1 MLVQLLAISA
11 FVASGTT
18 LASAASLSSLHSIWD
33 DTWAEDWYTQY
44 YVAGN
49 GPLGIA
55 VSSNPANDEV
65 VLNLDTLWQGGPFSP
80 YVRGMDFFS
89 QQQTLLNNINVTQN
103 NYTGG
108 NPTEPLDP
116 SILKGIRKEIMT
128 NGNASV
134 AALQTGYDGY
144 GSYSTPG
151 SFFVSRVGNATV
163 SNYKRSTLFQEGKI
177 QATWTEGKVNL
188 QREYYCSYPTTSC
201 HIHTNSTGGKAP
213 ATVNSFFT
221 ARPPS
226 ASNITCLSSSSLL
239 YTSSADPTITEGM
252 QFSFIAKV
260 TVTGATTTCSS
271 STGAISISAGATDVF
286 WSIVGDTQYDINKGT
301 RETGYTFSNGKD
313 TAAVAKTLIA
323 TVDALSASQIAA
335 KHASDW
341 SALYSGFELVLG
353 DISEISDTKTTN
365 ASIEA
370 FTWEK
375 GDLLL
380 ENNVFNYGRYLLISC
395 ARGTLPASLQGVW
408 SIYTYDDTISGY
420 DLGAPWGS
428 DFHADINLQQN
439 YWGAES
445 TNLGSLTTT
454 LWDLVQKTWIPRGTE
469 TAALLYNSSGWVVHD
484 EMNPF
489 GHTAMKGGFDVA
501 SEWSDFQVAGTW
513 ILAQA
518 FDHFDYAS
526 DSTFWKMRG
535 YSLLK
540 SNAQFWLENL
550 FPNEFSSTS
559 ALVVAPCNSPEQ
571 PLLVPGSLD
580 CTIFQHTISDLFRF
594 ILRGAAI
601 AGETDQAFLA
611 NVANKLAN
619 MDKGA
624 HIGSWGQLQEWGA
637 LDIDEPTDHHRHISH
652 LYGMYPGTSLAAWNA
667 SSPSKSEIYSAV
679 ATSLQ
684 ARGNGTDDSNTGW
697 GKMHRAAVAATLGN
711 ATYSHNLYKYAIQ
724 ENIVGNLFD
733 HLGSIFQIE
742 ANLAAPGVVLQ
753 MLLQSHSSL
762 SPQVVTLL
770 PALPAAWST
779 GSISGA
785 RLRGGLGVS
794 MTWANGK
801 VTSGTITYDRGGP
814 AARVV
819 EVYEAGVLKKMGTLA
834 FGESWSL
841 V

>member
-428 DFHADINLQQN
+428 DFHADINLPNAACTPILLEQN

-501 SEWSDFQVAGTW
+501 SEW
-513 ILAQA
+513 
-518 FDHFDYAS
+518 
-526 DSTFWKMRG
+526 
-535 YSLLK
+535 
-540 SNAQFWLENL
+540 
-550 FPNEFSSTS
+550 
-559 ALVVAPCNSPEQ
+559 
-571 PLLVPGSLD
+571 
-580 CTIFQHTISDLFRF
+580 F